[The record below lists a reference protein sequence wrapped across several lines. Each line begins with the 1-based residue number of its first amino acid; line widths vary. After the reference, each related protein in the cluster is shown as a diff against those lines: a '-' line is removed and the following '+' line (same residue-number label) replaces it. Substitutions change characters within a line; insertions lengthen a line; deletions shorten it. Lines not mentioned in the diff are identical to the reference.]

1 MFFDNRMIL
10 HLVLVSALVAI
21 ASAQLCIVN
30 PPALPLDVEQ
40 FSGAWYAQH
49 RFGTP
54 FVTPGCFR
62 ANYSAAADNGFT
74 CAFEYKDR
82 QSQTQVVPIVFEPT
96 DQNRYVFS
104 SNGTT
109 FCYVLTRNKTRDDA
123 VVEHAIA
130 EARKL
135 QPELPSPSKD
145 LNCEIF

>member
-104 SNGTT
+104 SNGT
-109 FCYVLTRNKTRDDA
+109 
-123 VVEHAIA
+123 
-130 EARKL
+130 
-135 QPELPSPSKD
+135 SKSNREFG
-145 LNCEIF
+145 LRSI